1 VLSIKNGLTPFYE
14 PELDHLLNVGK
25 KSFNVFNDIRKIKNN
40 IDLLFLTVG
49 TPLNKEG
56 RIDLAHLELAT
67 EAIKKYFKGKKMPVI
82 IIKSTVV
89 PGTTNRIMKYIQT
102 SMINEK
108 NQNISILSNPEF
120 LREGKAI
127 EDTTKP
133 HLIVIGG
140 NNENSILKLRKFYKE
155 LYGNEIP
162 FIITNPQTAEMI
174 KYANNSFLATK
185 ISFINQLANICQS
198 INGVNIDEVANAI
211 GIDPRIGSQFLK
223 AGPGYGGS
231 CLPKDI
237 QALISFSEQIGQSP
251 TLLKAVQRINNNQL
265 KIIIKSIK
273 KQIKKTD
280 GAKITILGLSFKEN
294 TDDIRES
301 VSLKLIEKL
310 LEYKMNI
317 VVHDPMAIPNTKKLF
332 KNKISYRDK
341 IHDALKDS
349 KCAII
354 MTPWE
359 EYEKISLSDLKH
371 MEKMFVIDT
380 RRILN
385 KKTSKQIMYIGLGM
399 GHT

>member
-1 VLSIKNGLTPFYE
+1 
-14 PELDHLLNVGK
+14 
-25 KSFNVFNDIRKIKNN
+25 
-40 IDLLFLTVG
+40 
-49 TPLNKEG
+49 
-56 RIDLAHLELAT
+56 
-67 EAIKKYFKGKKMPVI
+67 
-82 IIKSTVV
+82 
-89 PGTTNRIMKYIQT
+89 
-102 SMINEK
+102 
-108 NQNISILSNPEF
+108 
-120 LREGKAI
+120 
-127 EDTTKP
+127 
-133 HLIVIGG
+133 
-140 NNENSILKLRKFYKE
+140 
-155 LYGNEIP
+155 
-162 FIITNPQTAEMI
+162 
-174 KYANNSFLATK
+174 
-185 ISFINQLANICQS
+185 
-198 INGVNIDEVANAI
+198 
-211 GIDPRIGSQFLK
+211 
-223 AGPGYGGS
+223 
-231 CLPKDI
+231 
-237 QALISFSEQIGQSP
+237 LISFSEQIGQSP